1 MGIGDTK
8 HERKGKIRQET
19 LERKHKQTC
28 SDQPWKNKC
37 IHEIEETK
45 EPRNQAWRYEKHK
58 REAKRHTQE
67 DGASIHTHPITRD
80 VRILHTLHHHV
91 QAIQD
96 ASQASKIQHHTN
108 QEEKRRTIRILDPC
122 RCCQRTTRATHASRR
137 GRTRP
142 STKTIERCCTTAFG
156 RVNTPGCR

>member
-1 MGIGDTK
+1 MGIEDRR
-8 HERKGKIRQET
+8 HERKGKIRQVT

-37 IHEIEETK
+37 IQEIEELS
-45 EPRNQAWRYEKHK
+45 EPRNQAWRCEKHK
-58 REAKRHTQE
+58 REAKRNEQE
-67 DGASIHTHPITRD
+67 GGASIHTHPITRD

-96 ASQASKIQHHTN
+96 APQASKIRHHTN
-108 QEEKRRTIRILDPC
+108 QEETRRGIRNLDPC
-122 RCCQRTTRATHASRR
+122 RRRRRTTRATHASRR

-142 STKTIERCCTTAFG
+142 STKTIQRCCSSALG